1 MDDTAT
7 FTPRFT
13 ECVDAPA
20 KGSVCA
26 CKRAVVSKSVRAA
39 MLHQWL
45 VSQACIC
52 EEINA
57 EYWWERY
64 VASDS
69 SPSHTQTHAYT
80 IARTHAFTHAQWVN
94 TALIWRG
101 YLLQWLQSS
110 SLVVSNASSARP
122 LILAGTPADAR
133 RAQITA
139 SYSLSCLCDS
149 DTWCM
154 YGTKGGTCPSLQM
167 VTRPTPNWLSSSWIV
182 KGSGRR

>member
-1 MDDTAT
+1 MDDIAP

-26 CKRAVVSKSVRAA
+26 CRRAVVSKSVRAA

-57 EYWWERY
+57 ECWWERY

-80 IARTHAFTHAQWVN
+80 IARTHAFMHAQWVN
-94 TALIWRG
+94 TVLIWRG
-101 YLLQWLQSS
+101 YSRSHYRVLNLFQMYLQ
-110 SLVVSNASSARP
+110 LVHSYSQACQQMP
-122 LILAGTPADAR
+122 W

-154 YGTKGGTCPSLQM
+154 YGTKGGTCPSLLM
-167 VTRPTPNWLSSSWIV
+167 VTRPTPNWLSLSWIV